1 MKKVYCFWL
10 DEEVPVHDAS
20 AVFNPLNGVCW
31 DCRACIDAMER
42 REENGEK
49 GCAAQDSRQHES
61 NNQV

>member
-31 DCRACIDAMER
+31 DCRACIGAMER
-42 REENGEK
+42 RGEDEPQSRPNK
-49 GCAAQDSRQHES
+49 SYPQKAQ
-61 NNQV
+61 